1 LNHQL
6 ATKPMTLAVIPILA
20 RTTLPSQVADALREL
35 ITEGALPPGQKLNER
50 VICEHLGVSRTPL
63 REALKL
69 LTSEGLI
76 ALTPNRGAMVVK
88 LELHDIEQIFE
99 LIASLEALSGE
110 LAATRASAEQIAQ
123 AVTLMHQMRAA
134 YESQD
139 ISLYYRANHATHQ
152 LFNQMAGNQP
162 LTAMFV
168 QMNARIQNWRFR
180 TNLDREKWTQA
191 VNEHQQ
197 MIDYLVARDGHSLS
211 LILRQHLNNKR
222 EAVMAQFKN
231 NYSSNLIQS

>member
-1 LNHQL
+1 
-6 ATKPMTLAVIPILA
+6 MTLAVIPNIA

-35 ITEGALPPGQKLNER
+35 ITEGTLAPGQKLNER

-76 ALTPNRGAMVVK
+76 ALTPNRGAVVVK
-88 LELHDIEQIFE
+88 LAPSDIDQLFE
-99 LIASLEALSGE
+99 LMAGLEALSGE
-110 LAATRASAEQIAQ
+110 LAATRASAQQIAQ

-139 ISLYYRANHATHQ
+139 LSLYYRANHATHQ

-162 LTAMFV
+162 LTVMFE
-168 QMNARIQNWRFR
+168 QMNARIQTWRFR

-197 MIDYLVARDGHSLS
+197 MIDCLIARDAHNLS
-211 LILRQHLNNKR
+211 LILRRHLHNKR
-222 EAVMAQFKN
+222 VAVMAQFEN
-231 NYSSNLIQS
+231 SHSSVSVKT